1 MHKVTFYC
9 PKYAESKSLAVQ
21 LEPEAWNYTIGPEE
35 ELTFVAITTDEEF
48 GWSMS
53 VGEGWVQ
60 LFPDDRRGQT
70 AEILIYQN
78 GIQIPNLA
86 YPIE

>member
-9 PKYAESKSLAVQ
+9 DKHSESKSLAVQ
-21 LEPEAWNYTIGPEE
+21 LEPEAWNYTIGPGE
-35 ELTFVAITTDEEF
+35 ELTFVALTSDEEF

-60 LFPDDRRGQT
+60 LIPGDGKET

-86 YPIE
+86 YPVE

>member
-1 MHKVTFYC
+1 MYKVTFYC
-9 PKYAESKSLAVQ
+9 SKESASLAVQ
-21 LEPEAWNYTIGPEE
+21 LEPEAWNYTIRPGE
-35 ELTFVAITTDEEF
+35 ELTFVALTTYEKF

-60 LFPDDRRGQT
+60 LFPDDGEQT

-78 GIQIPNLA
+78 GILA

>member
-1 MHKVTFYC
+1 MT
-9 PKYAESKSLAVQ
+9 L
-21 LEPEAWNYTIGPEE
+21 
-35 ELTFVAITTDEEF
+35 TTDEKF

-60 LFPDDRRGQT
+60 LFPDDGRQT

>member
-9 PKYAESKSLAVQ
+9 PREDKELAIQ
-21 LEPEAWNYTIGPEE
+21 LEPEAWNYTIGPGEE
-35 ELTFVAITTDEEF
+35 ISFVAVTTDEEF
-48 GWSMS
+48 SWAMS
-53 VGEGWVQ
+53 VGAGWVQ
-60 LFPDDRRGQT
+60 LFPTDGQQI

-86 YPIE
+86 YPLE